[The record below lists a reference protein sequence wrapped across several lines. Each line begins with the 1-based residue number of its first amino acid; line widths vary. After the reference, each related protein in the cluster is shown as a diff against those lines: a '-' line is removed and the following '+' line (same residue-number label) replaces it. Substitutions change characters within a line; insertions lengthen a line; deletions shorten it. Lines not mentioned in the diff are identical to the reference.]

1 LVTFGIGGMTSTT
14 RSIIETISLGDE
26 MISDYDHRVALNN
39 KAKKV
44 KDKFISELRAY
55 VDFDED
61 DVERFLVQNGY
72 VSPPRFSV
80 SFVVETNFFMTED
93 DVSDSI
99 TDAVES
105 CDEFL
110 LTYGDVSVSEVN
122 D

>member
-1 LVTFGIGGMTSTT
+1 
-14 RSIIETISLGDE
+14 